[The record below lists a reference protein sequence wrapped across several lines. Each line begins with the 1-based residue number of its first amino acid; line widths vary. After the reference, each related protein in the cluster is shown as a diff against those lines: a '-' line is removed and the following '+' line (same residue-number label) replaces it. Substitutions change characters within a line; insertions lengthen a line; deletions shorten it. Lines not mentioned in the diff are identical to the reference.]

1 MLKKNFKKK
10 HAVVFGASSL
20 IAQNIV
26 KELYSKGF
34 CLLLISRDRA
44 KIESLIAKLKPKGKS
59 TLTTF
64 FSSLDT
70 LEKIKKSILWVQKN
84 HKNPDLIFICPG
96 VIFAD
101 DANIEIDN
109 FIESINVNAALPLMV
124 HRFFLKHENVKI
136 ATLGSLFSIAPKK
149 GKLFYS
155 YTKKLYSVFFEN
167 HPGIYRKS
175 YLFNLGPVC
184 TPMNKGPIRPYVS
197 KPDIIAKNVVK
208 IVLSRKPG
216 IYYLPKLW
224 FYFLPLIFLLNL
236 L

>member
-1 MLKKNFKKK
+1 MLKKYKKK
-10 HAVVFGASSL
+10 HAIIFGASSL
-20 IAQNIV
+20 IAQNIA
-26 KELYSKGF
+26 KELHSKGF
-34 CLLLISRDRA
+34 CLSLIGRDMA
-44 KIESLIAKLKPKGKS
+44 KINSFIAKLKANDVS

-70 LEKIKKSILWVQKN
+70 LEKINKSIIWAQKN

-101 DANIEIDN
+101 DANLEIDN
-109 FIESINVNAALPLMV
+109 FIESINVNATLPLMV
-124 HRFFLKHENVKI
+124 HKFFLKHENIKI

-175 YLFNLGPVC
+175 YLFNLGPVY
-184 TPMNKGPIRPYVS
+184 TPMYKGPIRPYVS
-197 KPDIIAKNVVK
+197 KPDIIARNVVE

-216 IYYLPKLW
+216 VYYLPKLW